1 MTNCKSLD
9 HPVFLAAQKIKGFE
23 ETDEGFL
30 LECFLINDKVNQNDW
45 VVTADAN
52 LQDAHTFEGR
62 PDIEFFNEDGKRD
75 HTVGKSFEDSIRVQ
89 EPFRKGTMR
98 KVIVKQEGKEV
109 TSISLITD
117 RDIIRKIKSHEIEF
131 VSPAVFPRSLEDIEI
146 IRTGPDTHV
155 HVLHRY
161 RGLHRAFVDEPA
173 YGNLDAQLGQTC
185 EGNIGDCMIKLE
197 QVQAGIGDSE
207 IKPLRELKI
216 VTVSKCKVTGNTIV
230 EFENT
235 SQVTKK
241 SVTKHMA
248 NEEIKKEVDAAI
260 SKFKAD
266 FEEKLK
272 SKANIETE
280 EEKTS
285 RIAQEEKDK
294 DAKKSK
300 ANGEENKEEK
310 ANDVTEKEKD
320 AKKAQDEE
328 KEKDMTAR
336 IAAEISEKLPLIDK
350 FVAAKTQVAFLDE
363 KAQTALRESLMKA
376 SLDEVKSKWETIK
389 EFAAAIPTTKST
401 DSPIGYGAVTTET
414 ASSNFEDMDTKELE
428 KAAGVEA

>member
-62 PDIEFFNEDGKRD
+62 PDIEFFNENGKRD

-117 RDIIRKIKSHEIEF
+117 KEIIKKIKSKEISY

-197 QVQAGIGDSE
+197 QVQAGIGNMDVE
-207 IKPLRELKI
+207 PLREMKI
-216 VTVSKCKVTGNTIV
+216 ISVNKCKQTGHTIV

-235 SQVTKK
+235 SQVKEKTKASKLADEDTKK
-241 SVTKHMA
+241 QIDSAVAIMKAEFDKKLESKADIETEDEKTSRLA
-248 NEEIKKEVDAAI
+248 QEEEKKKEEA
-260 SKFKAD
+260 K
-266 FEEKLK
+266 K
-272 SKANIETE
+272 SKKGNETE
-280 EEKTS
+280 EEKANDE
-285 RIAQEEKDK
+285 IKKEE
-294 DAKKSK
+294 AKK
-300 ANGEENKEEK
+300 AEEDKEEK
-310 ANDVTEKEKD
+310 
-320 AKKAQDEE
+320 
-328 KEKDMTAR
+328 MTAR

-350 FVAAKTQVAFLDE
+350 FVAA
-363 KAQTALRESLMKA
+363 
-376 SLDEVKSKWETIK
+376 
-389 EFAAAIPTTKST
+389 IPTEKTI